1 MIHTARTGH
10 TGGALSSLDILIALF
25 FHTMRYQADNPA
37 HPGRDRFILSKGHS
51 VEGYYCVLAEAGFF
65 PKSELATFSRF
76 QSNLFGHPTM
86 KVPGVEI
93 PSGAL
98 GHGLSVGVGMALAAK
113 RDGADYRVFTLMGDG
128 EQAEGSIWEAAM
140 AASHFGLDN
149 LVAII
154 DHNKLQISGNVDAV
168 MKLSLAERWGAFGWR
183 VIEVDGNDMAAL
195 VELFDTIPYGRG
207 KPLLVLAHTVK
218 GKGFSFMENEASWHH
233 RVPSESE
240 MAIVAAETEA
250 ALAAMAG
257 GAS

>member
-1 MIHTARTGH
+1 
-10 TGGALSSLDILIALF
+10 
-25 FHTMRYQADNPA
+25 
-37 HPGRDRFILSKGHS
+37 

-98 GHGLSVGVGMALAAK
+98 GHGLSVGVGMALAGK

-140 AASHFGLDN
+140 AASHYQLDN
-149 LVAII
+149 LIAII
-154 DHNKLQISGNVDAV
+154 DHNKLQISGDVDKV
-168 MKLSLAERWGAFGWR
+168 MKLSLATRWTAFGWE
-183 VIEVDGNDMAAL
+183 VLEVDGNDMSAL
-195 VELFDTIPYGRG
+195 VNLFDTLPCGQG
-207 KPLLVLAHTVK
+207 KPIMVLAHTVK

-233 RVPSESE
+233 RVPTDSE
-240 MAIVAAETEA
+240 MAIVASETEA
-250 ALAAMAG
+250 AIAKVIG
-257 GAS
+257 GAA